1 MPSPIASSPG
11 DYSSPSS
18 VTSSQGN
25 SSHIADFNA
34 AASSG
39 SNGGV
44 KQNDSSITGSAPGT
58 GAGSTSNTEVASLI
72 KQLIPLLQQLIS
84 TVGSGAS
91 GASAA
96 TQPAGAPTPA
106 GPTSGAAP
114 SSAPSGAA
122 TPTSAPSGN
131 APSASAPSGGQD
143 SLNTLVPQLISLLQQ
158 SQGGSSVPAGAAVPS
173 QTPAPSAGSSV
184 PAGAAVPSQ
193 TPAPSAGSGG
203 SAPNAELTSLIKQ
216 LVSLL
221 QQALGTGGSPAS
233 AAVAGSAGGTA
244 QTATLIKEL
253 IAQLQPQGQGA
264 PAGINAQAQ
273 PQAPAAPA
281 SYNPGMGIPG
291 SEIDAMLASANGTG
305 PQVNFA
311 DYDKAAASFSQSQGS
326 PTAGGQVSNLSSQVG
341 NEAA

>member
-96 TQPAGAPTPA
+96 TPPAGAPTPA

-158 SQGGSSVPAGAAVPS
+158 SQG
-173 QTPAPSAGSSV
+173 GSSV

>member
-58 GAGSTSNTEVASLI
+58 GAGSTSNTDVASLI

-143 SLNTLVPQLISLLQQ
+143 SLNTLVPKLISLLQQ

-173 QTPAPSAGSSV
+173 QTPAPSQA
-184 PAGAAVPSQ
+184 
-193 TPAPSAGSGG
+193 PAPSAGSSG

-221 QQALGTGGSPAS
+221 QQALGTEGSPAS
-233 AAVAGSAGGTA
+233 AASAGSAGGTA

-264 PAGINAQAQ
+264 PAAISTQAQ

-291 SEIDAMLASANGTG
+291 SEIDAMLANANGTG

-326 PTAGGQVSNLSSQVG
+326 PTAGGQVSNLGSQVG